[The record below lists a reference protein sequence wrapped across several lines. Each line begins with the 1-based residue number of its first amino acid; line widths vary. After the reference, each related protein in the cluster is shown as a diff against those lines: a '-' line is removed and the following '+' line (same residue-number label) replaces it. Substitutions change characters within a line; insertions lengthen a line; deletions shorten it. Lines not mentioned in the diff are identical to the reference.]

1 MSLSAG
7 TRLGPYEITGALGAG
22 GMGEVYRA
30 RDTRL
35 ERSVAIKVLPDDF
48 AGSAD
53 LKARFEREART
64 ISQLNHPNICT
75 LYDIG
80 HEGGVD
86 YLVMELLEGETLADR
101 LTKGPLPLAEVLRYG
116 AQIADALARAHRQS
130 ITHRDLKPGNV
141 MLTKSGAK
149 LLDFG
154 LAKTLTSS
162 RPASAPHDATEHRP
176 LTQEGTIL
184 GTFQYMAPEQL
195 ADEEAD
201 ARTDLFA
208 LGAVLYEMTTGAP
221 AFTGKNRTSL
231 VANILSVNPRPI
243 SELQP
248 LTPPSLERLIQRCLA
263 KDPDARWQSAHDVAE
278 ELRWIGDAGSQ
289 AGVAAPVTAR
299 RKTRERLIAVI
310 AILALAVLAATAA
323 LLVRSRRPEP
333 VYSFTVPRA
342 DGPYSMSDLA
352 SISSDGKLLCFIA
365 RNGENRQIFVR
376 SLESFEVRALEGT
389 DNPTSG
395 VQWSTEGNSILFQAE
410 GKIKVVNA
418 TGGAPRSVAEAG
430 DAAGASMNGEGVI
443 LLGSVDGAGI
453 RRISSRD
460 GRIEKATT
468 LDQSRHEAA
477 HMFPLFLPGGKRFLF
492 VTFTRD
498 PSKTDQPLFLYAGSL
513 DSKKT
518 TLIGEIP
525 SAVAYVPS
533 GHLLFVRDGTLMAV
547 RFDVDSLAM
556 KGDPEP
562 VAEGVEYFKPTGGA
576 EFSVSANGVLTYRAP
591 IGGQSLVWV
600 DRTGR
605 KSATLG
611 PVGQFN
617 DFRLAPDG
625 LSVLASVVDVKIGT
639 GDIWS
644 YGTRRE
650 TGMRVTS
657 GPGYEASPVFTPDG
671 KRLLYANDRLG
682 VPDIFLKQLGS
693 AEEDR
698 AVVVAPGL
706 QEPCDVSPDGR
717 FLIFN
722 NDEFAGNHSD
732 LFVVPLDWSTKP
744 APFVKTPFS
753 ESDARFSP
761 DGKWVAYQSDQ
772 SGQHQIYVK
781 PFPGPGEARQISTKG
796 GTQPRW
802 SPNGRQL
809 YFREARKIFVA
820 DVTAPDSEPQ
830 LLFENP
836 QRFGSFEVSREG
848 DRFLMSMYDDLA
860 LQVPTRVIVN
870 WPGLLRQRAAKR

>member
-1 MSLSAG
+1 MMTPG
-7 TRLGPYEITGALGAG
+7 GRLGPYEITGALGAG

-35 ERSVAIKVLPDDF
+35 ERSVAIKVLPADF
-48 AGSAD
+48 AGNAD

-80 HEGGVD
+80 HEGGID

-101 LTKGPLPLAEVLRYG
+101 LSKGPLPLAEVLRYG

-154 LAKTLTSS
+154 LAKSVI
-162 RPASAPHDATEHRP
+162 PAKKASGPAEATEHRP

-195 ADEEAD
+195 AGEEAD
-201 ARTDLFA
+201 ARTDIFA

-231 VANILSVNPRPI
+231 VANILGVNPRPI

-299 RKTRERLIAVI
+299 RKTRERLISVI
-310 AILALAVLAATAA
+310 AILALASLAAIAA
-323 LLVRSRRPEP
+323 WFVRSRRPDP

-342 DGPYSMSDLA
+342 DGPYSMSGPA
-352 SISSDGKLLCFIA
+352 SVSSDGKLLCFIA
-365 RNGENRQIFVR
+365 ASGEKRQIFVR
-376 SLESFEVRALEGT
+376 SLGSFEVRALEGC
-389 DNPTSG
+389 DNPTSDL
-395 VQWSTEGNSILFQAE
+395 QWSTVGNLIIFQAE
-410 GKIKVVNA
+410 GKIKVVDA
-418 TGGAPRSVAEAG
+418 LGGAARSIADVKDVDG
-430 DAAGASMNGEGVI
+430 VSMNGDGII
-443 LLGSVDGAGI
+443 LLGGEVSGI
-453 RRISSRD
+453 RRLSSRD
-460 GRIEKATT
+460 GRIEAVTS
-468 LDQSRHEAA
+468 LDKGRHEAA
-477 HMFPLFLPGGKRFLF
+477 HMWPVFLPGGKRFLF
-492 VTFTRD
+492 TAFTRD
-498 PSKTDQPLFLYAGSL
+498 PSKTEQPTFLYAGSL
-513 DSKKT
+513 DSKKS

-533 GHLLFVRDGTLMAV
+533 GHLLFVRDGTLMAR
-547 RFDVDSLAM
+547 RFDVDSLELE
-556 KGDPEP
+556 GDPEP
-562 VAEGVEYFKPTGGA
+562 IAEQVDNFKPTGGA
-576 EFSVSANGVLTYRAP
+576 TFSVSANGVLTYRGP
-591 IGGQSLVWV
+591 IGGQSLIWL

-605 KSATLG
+605 KGATLG
-611 PVGQFN
+611 PVGKFN
-617 DFRLAPDG
+617 EYRLAPDG
-625 LSVLASVVDVKIGT
+625 LSVLATVVDERIGT
-639 GDIWS
+639 GDLWS

-657 GPGYEASPVFTPDG
+657 GPGYEAAPAFTPDG
-671 KRLLYANDRLG
+671 KGVVYASDRLG
-682 VPDIFLKQLGS
+682 VPDIFVKQLGS

-706 QEPCDVSPDGR
+706 QQPCDVSPDGR
-717 FLIFN
+717 SMIFA
-722 NDEFAGNHSD
+722 NDDYTGNHND
-732 LFVVPLDWSTKP
+732 LLVVPLDGSAKP
-744 APFVKTPFS
+744 APFVKTPFAES
-753 ESDARFSP
+753 EARFSP

-772 SGQHQIYVK
+772 SGQHQIYLK
-781 PFPGPGEARQISTKG
+781 PFPGPGEAHQISTKG
-796 GTQPRW
+796 GTRPRW
-802 SPNGRQL
+802 SSDGRQL
-809 YFREARKIFVA
+809 YFRDARKVFVA
-820 DVTAPDSEPQ
+820 DVTAADSEPQ
-830 LLFENP
+830 LLFETQ
-836 QRFGSFEVSREG
+836 QRFGSFEVAREG
-848 DRFLMSMYDDLA
+848 DRFLVSMYDDLA

-870 WPGLLRQRAAKR
+870 WPELLRQRAAKR